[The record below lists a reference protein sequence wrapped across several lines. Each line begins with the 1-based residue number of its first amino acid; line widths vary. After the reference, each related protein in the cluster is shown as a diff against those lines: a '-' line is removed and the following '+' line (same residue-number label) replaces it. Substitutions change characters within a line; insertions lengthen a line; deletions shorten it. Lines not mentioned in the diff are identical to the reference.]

1 MNPAHPP
8 PPNTSVRRK
17 RTLTVADV
25 AKMRGTTREAARL
38 WLYRHA
44 SKHLREGRRG
54 LVISMRAYAILQ
66 QAQSIGD
73 LVKRIETLEE
83 NLALIDRRV
92 TAHANAL
99 SRAGAL

>member
-1 MNPAHPP
+1 MTSIPP
-8 PPNTSVRRK
+8 PPPDTAVRRK

-25 AKMRGTTREAARL
+25 AKLRGTTREAARL

-44 SKHLREGRRG
+44 AKHLRDGRRG
-54 LVISMRAYAILQ
+54 LVISMRAYVLLQ
-66 QAQSIGD
+66 QAHSIGD

-83 NLALIDRRV
+83 NLALMDRRV

-99 SRAGAL
+99 SRSGAL